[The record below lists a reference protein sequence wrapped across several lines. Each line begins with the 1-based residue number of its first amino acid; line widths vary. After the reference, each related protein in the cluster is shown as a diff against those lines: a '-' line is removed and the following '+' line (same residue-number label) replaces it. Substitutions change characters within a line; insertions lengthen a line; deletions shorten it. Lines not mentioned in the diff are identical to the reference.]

1 MKLEYT
7 YEENKN
13 IKKIFKIIAG
23 ISVFVV
29 IAIICLCAIAVKD
42 GYNLRGILDTLL
54 TTVGIFLMAPGIVAL
69 SFLGNSMQ
77 KRIDEEC
84 IAKGIKVRGKILHT
98 NSNCVRS
105 SKIPVYGLDIFAQ
118 DRIYTA
124 KYVAYNA
131 AYKTLEKY
139 LENNRYGGVE
149 IEVYVYNDKIYADL
163 STVDMDDI
171 VSRTAIKYN

>member
-84 IAKGIKVRGKILHT
+84 IAKGTKVRGKILHT
-98 NSNCVRS
+98 NPNCVRS
-105 SKIPVYGLDIFAQ
+105 SKIPVYGLDILAQ

-139 LENNRYGGVE
+139 LENNRYGGVD
-149 IEVYVYNDKIYADL
+149 IDVYVYNNKIYAEL
-163 STVDMDDI
+163 SSVDMDNI
-171 VSRTAIKYN
+171 LSKMSIKYN